1 MSLTEAE
8 RATID
13 RAGESGDQ
21 NIRGQAVA
29 IVLSKDGA
37 SRENGRRL
45 LAQSYVRATSPSFH
59 FIPRGDAML
68 ASPTFEEAYAIVQH
82 ATAGFTNVSVD
93 SLRDAL
99 LTSPA
104 ALAPLRMIAGVTY
117 NELSYALRATGGA
130 PVSGAR
136 LRSFE
141 RDADPRDSDPRK
153 QERRAELATQI
164 AETLMRV
171 VQRTVLEVPAS
182 ASASFHSKLDKRD
195 TEHGW
200 ISVAEDAEHGVPY
213 HALLYQRY
221 VGGLWRQV
229 QDAYSEVKGDAILE
243 LPLEALLR
251 ERRVPFWRSPR
262 GATGARATAHRYG
275 IDPGPDFLIPD
286 ENPTVI
292 VESKVAEDGGTVR
305 DKAARIQRLAGV
317 AAQRGLLLCAVVAG
331 KGWSERLSALADVVI
346 ATNGRTFSLATIEHL
361 LEVPEVAVWVGR
373 GT

>member
-1 MSLTEAE
+1 M
-8 RATID
+8 
-13 RAGESGDQ
+13 
-21 NIRGQAVA
+21 
-29 IVLSKDGA
+29 
-37 SRENGRRL
+37 
-45 LAQSYVRATSPSFH
+45 
-59 FIPRGDAML
+59 
-68 ASPTFEEAYAIVQH
+68 
-82 ATAGFTNVSVD
+82 
-93 SLRDAL
+93 
-99 LTSPA
+99 
-104 ALAPLRMIAGVTY
+104 
-117 NELSYALRATGGA
+117 
-130 PVSGAR
+130 
-136 LRSFE
+136 
-141 RDADPRDSDPRK
+141 
-153 QERRAELATQI
+153 
-164 AETLMRV
+164 
-171 VQRTVLEVPAS
+171 
-182 ASASFHSKLDKRD
+182 
-195 TEHGW
+195 
-200 ISVAEDAEHGVPY
+200 
-213 HALLYQRY
+213 
-221 VGGLWRQV
+221 

-317 AAQRGLLLCAVVAG
+317 AAQRGLLLCAVVDG